1 MMRFRS
7 EEGSS
12 IVELAVVVPVLVM
25 LLTGVADVGRML
37 WIKGALEE
45 AAQEGAIYAVLN
57 PTGDIEGRVR
67 ASSDSPIDFG
77 DPAEVTIEVTCV
89 SDTITVTV
97 GHNVE
102 LITPFMADVFG
113 TSSRPIT
120 ATVVGTVVGGETC

>member
-1 MMRFRS
+1 MMRFRP

-12 IVELAVVVPVLVM
+12 IVELAVVMPLLVM

-37 WIKGALEE
+37 WIKAALEE
-45 AAQEGAIYAVLN
+45 AAQEGATYAVFN
-57 PTGDIEGRVR
+57 PTGDIEGRIR
-67 ASSDSPIDFG
+67 TSSDSPIDFS
-77 DPAEVTIEVTCV
+77 DPAEATIEITCV

-102 LITPFMADVFG
+102 LMTPFMADLLG

-120 ATVVGTVVGGETC
+120 ATVVGALVGGATC